1 LGAVIP
7 LNEPIA
13 AVIVGLLLS
22 LSAGVRITLPL
33 LALNLLAL
41 YHVVTLPA
49 NLAWLGGEPTLIIV
63 SVAGV
68 AETVI
73 HYIPAAGT
81 SLKAAATPMAFIAG
95 TLLMAVPLSGHNPLY
110 QWTLAAFFGGG
121 LSTLAHLGLTGT
133 RAVAEPVNVS
143 SLGLFGFIW
152 STGELLVSLILAAL
166 GGLCLV
172 AGWMAGIMGVLVLTG
187 LVFGLLLICFRLV
200 RAPQTVSRA

>member
-1 LGAVIP
+1 VP
-7 LNEPIA
+7 TVNEPVA
-13 AVIVGLLLS
+13 AIIIGLLLS

-49 NLAWLGGEPTLIIV
+49 NLAWLGSEPTLIIV
-63 SVAGV
+63 SVACV
-68 AETVI
+68 AETVA

-81 SLKAAATPMAFIAG
+81 FLKAAATPLAFVAG

-110 QWTLAAFFGGG
+110 QWTLAAFLGGG
-121 LSTLAHLGLTGT
+121 LSTLTHVGLTGT
-133 RAVAEPVNVS
+133 RAVSEPANVA
-143 SLGLFGFIW
+143 SLGLFGLIW
-152 STGELLVSLILAAL
+152 NTGELLVSLILAAL

-172 AGWMAGIMGVLVLTG
+172 AGWAAGVIG
-187 LVFGLLLICFRLV
+187 LVAFAALMLGLLVAGLRFA